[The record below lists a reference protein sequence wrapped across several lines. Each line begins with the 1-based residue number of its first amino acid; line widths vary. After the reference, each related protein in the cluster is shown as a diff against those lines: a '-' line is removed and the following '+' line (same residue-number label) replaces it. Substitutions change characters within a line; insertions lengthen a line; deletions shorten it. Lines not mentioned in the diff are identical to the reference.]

1 MSYRKPN
8 TGNAMNDYLSS
19 LTNFVVLAPHL
30 IEAKNTNSFQIWLEK
45 LEKIDRRA
53 LLLYLRKNKNNIP
66 AEHINIAQR
75 RFVEEI

>member
-8 TGNAMNDYLSS
+8 TGNAMNDYLTS

-66 AEHINIAQR
+66 AEHIKIAQR